1 MGLFDLLT
9 NFDPDAVMKK
19 FDDFEKAL
27 DETIDKVSSAAEKVE
42 NTAGVVEKKLVPG
55 ANASSSNT
63 ATKDTSGN
71 DPND

>member
-9 NFDPDAVMKK
+9 NFDPDAVMQK

-42 NTAGVVEKKLVPG
+42 NTAGVVENKLVPG
-55 ANASSSNT
+55 ASAPPSDAATNNT
-63 ATKDTSGN
+63 STD
-71 DPND
+71 